1 MKRIAF
7 IIFLSVTFVNSLFAQ
22 VPQEMIGFATEEN
35 GCYSILKSDIDSI
48 VYSDYDMDS
57 VSYAPNKMTQVIY
70 TKRGIYRLPL
80 SDIKYIGGIG
90 NNTNEGFIKV
100 NFTSSDAY
108 EIEANSAKVNCNFES
123 NQFNNCK
130 YGIVYGLSANPTTS
144 DFALESTN
152 YLNESSSATFTLS
165 LPLQNH
171 KYYYRPYVI
180 ANNDTYYGDVK
191 SFNTKVFRDAKI
203 GWTEFYK
210 SANGDKWK
218 DNSNWCSDYPLYN
231 FWYGMR
237 EDNRCTAL
245 ELNAN
250 NVTGNLYLNEL
261 EFNALFL
268 RDNNINSITIDNC
281 LSYCGRQVSN
291 NGWKYTSRFTL
302 DQNKVPVSIN
312 MKKSCLVKGIFI
324 SARNTSCKDININ
337 DCWFSS
343 NLNKKERESYNHGLQ
358 IYTQSINNLNI
369 ENCQYISDIQG
380 NRMGNYT
387 GVPIGDQDYF
397 PSEDDQKRVEV
408 NNMTITNTTFTPFYP
423 DGYPN
428 KYHWVGYDE
437 PIIRGFNIK
446 NLTLKAIN
454 DNYKFEDTKIDYLK
468 LLPQVRYTRND
479 VSFSGESIIIK
490 DNAEVDTIHIIGEST
505 EQEMALYV
513 WFSINSEPKLKNII
527 FENAYDNKILPIQYL
542 DMPVYIESISFINV
556 KRLRENYP
564 ECNIKDIYIKRCNF
578 ESLPEAEANTI
589 YHITNSVYNYK
600 INHEWYDVAIT
611 NFVGTREQFIQ
622 AYGESSY

>member
-35 GCYSILKSDIDSI
+35 GYYSILKSDIDSI
-48 VYSDYDMDS
+48 VYSDYDIDS

-123 NQFNNCK
+123 NQFNNCR

-165 LPLQNH
+165 LPLQNS

-180 ANNDTYYGDVK
+180 ADNHTYYGDVK
-191 SFNTKVFRDAKI
+191 SFNTKAFRDAKI

-231 FWYGMR
+231 YWYGMR
-237 EDNRCTAL
+237 KDNGGTAL

-281 LSYCGRQVSN
+281 LSSCARQVSN

-312 MKKSCLVKGIFI
+312 MKKSCLAGGIFI

-358 IYTQSINNLNI
+358 IYTQAINNLNI

-380 NRMGNYT
+380 NRMGYYGGT
-387 GVPIGDQDYF
+387 PIGDQDYF
-397 PSEDDQKRVEV
+397 PSEDDLKRVEV

-423 DGYPN
+423 HRSGFKDEY
-428 KYHWVGYDE
+428 E

-468 LLPQVRYTRND
+468 LLPQVRYTIND
-479 VSFSGESIIIK
+479 VSISGEYIIIK
-490 DNAEVDTIHIIGEST
+490 DNAEVDTIHIIGESA
-505 EQEMALYV
+505 EQVMSLYV
-513 WFSINSEPKLKNII
+513 LFSIDSEPKLKNII
-527 FENAYDNKILPIQYL
+527 FENAYENEIMLKSYRDVLVN
-542 DMPVYIESISFINV
+542 IESISFINV
-556 KRLRENYP
+556 KRLRGGYKG
-564 ECNIKDIYIKRCNF
+564 CNDIYIKRCEI

-589 YHITNSVYNYK
+589 YHITNSVYSYK
-600 INHEWYDVAIT
+600 INYEWYTFAIT